1 MKTKVIAKI
10 TNHQQEWEE
19 PFVLAGKHSKDEMYN
34 SINNLLELYNTHLRP
49 HDTPRQLVGIMSIEI
64 IPETLNF

>member
-10 TNHQQEWEE
+10 KNQEQEWEE
-19 PFVLAGKHSKDEMYN
+19 PFVLGGKHSKDEMYN
-34 SINNLLELYNTHLRP
+34 SIKNLLELYNTHLRP
-49 HDTPRQLVGIMSIEI
+49 HDTPRELIEIKSLEI